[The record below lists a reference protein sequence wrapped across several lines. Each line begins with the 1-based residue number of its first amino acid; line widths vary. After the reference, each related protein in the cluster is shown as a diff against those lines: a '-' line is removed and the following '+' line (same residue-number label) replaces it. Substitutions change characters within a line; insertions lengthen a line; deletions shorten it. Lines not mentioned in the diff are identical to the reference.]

1 MEFEVK
7 NILQDV
13 YQQVCTNYS
22 PQFLELK
29 ERNETD
35 SRKLLRSGE
44 KSREIITRN
53 IISLSGSWP
62 VSVKPPSQSGLIT
75 PPPSVGNYSLN
86 MICVVWVKVDVE
98 EGQRP
103 VRGVAS

>member
-13 YQQVCTNYS
+13 YQQVCTSYA

-35 SRKLLRSGE
+35 SRELLRSRQNT
-44 KSREIITRN
+44 REI
-53 IISLSGSWP
+53 
-62 VSVKPPSQSGLIT
+62 
-75 PPPSVGNYSLN
+75 
-86 MICVVWVKVDVE
+86 VVI
-98 EGQRP
+98 
-103 VRGVAS
+103 

>member
-35 SRKLLRSGE
+35 SRELLRSGE

-62 VSVKPPSQSGLIT
+62 VSVKPPSQSGLIA
-75 PPPSVGNYSLN
+75 PPPSMGNYLLN